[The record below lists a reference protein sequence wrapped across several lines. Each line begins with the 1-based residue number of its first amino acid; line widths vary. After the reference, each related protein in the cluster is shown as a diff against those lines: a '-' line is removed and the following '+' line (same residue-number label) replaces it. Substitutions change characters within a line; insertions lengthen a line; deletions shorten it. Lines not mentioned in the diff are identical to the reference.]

1 MKKELLRMENIC
13 LLYTSLCAGGQGSGA
28 LNGRRGRGQYVGGSV
43 RGCGRVG
50 HCHTKRNE
58 SPVTVISVKP
68 FGSEEIVTFRKYEKS
83 VSGTCKIHVRPMRFV
98 LFMAEYNAAVLKTKS

>member
-1 MKKELLRMENIC
+1 MVLLRAPRVRPIC
-13 LLYTSLCAGGQGSGA
+13 
-28 LNGRRGRGQYVGGSV
+28 GGSV

-68 FGSEEIVTFRKYEKS
+68 FGSEEIVTFRKYKKS